1 MAEEIVTLRVNI
13 QGATEAQIGRLE
25 RLDQVLAALQ
35 RRGSITLNIGGINLA
50 DAERAANAAVREIA
64 ARERSMRQETQ
75 HLIQVQRI
83 RDFIA
88 QAERRRQQEADQ
100 QLRQE
105 QERIQQGFQIMGSY
119 LYRALVQNVQKAAR
133 ELKAMNA
140 EMVSIQKVTGAT
152 GAEMERLKNSAFE
165 VAGDLGALPTD

>member
-105 QERIQQGFQIMGSY
+105 QERIQQGFQIMGW
-119 LYRALVQNVQKAAR
+119 
-133 ELKAMNA
+133 MHG
-140 EMVSIQKVTGAT
+140 I
-152 GAEMERLKNSAFE
+152 
-165 VAGDLGALPTD
+165 